1 MNIKRKI
8 FEFIVD
14 NQIRWNCVPLRSEV
28 HKIFSGLT
36 ADVDL
41 HLEQLERE
49 GLLTLTPGSGEEIT
63 ISTTYRHVPELKLF
77 RNRLIASKPLSE
89 TREEGSIALDLR
101 GMGVPVESNMYALF
115 VHDESMIDAGV
126 QYGDV
131 AILRYAS
138 PQRGDI
144 VAVEIDGQVHLRRYV
159 LLAGIPHLLAENPFR
174 PDIIYASDFPLQ
186 GVLWASIRIGASR
199 LVPDHAQ
206 RRPVTYSTSR
216 CDEQLGKSPRRNRRA
231 AQALGHPKGS
241 SADQAKAARHKLR
254 ARAANFNTEPPSKW
268 PTPPSGIQLNDMA
281 GLEYSASAQ
290 TSAENERPYGWALE
304 QAIREYEAAEERAGR
319 SNESKEV

>member
-14 NQIRWNCVPLRSEV
+14 NQVRWNYVPLRREI
-28 HKIFSGLT
+28 HKMFSGLSD
-36 ADVDL
+36 DVDL

-49 GLLTLTPGSGEEIT
+49 GLLKLTPEGGQEIT
-63 ISTTYRHVPELKLF
+63 ISTTYRHIPEMKLL
-77 RNRLIASKPLSE
+77 RNRLSGSKPLPETSE
-89 TREEGSIALDLR
+89 DGSIALDLR
-101 GMGVPVESNMYALF
+101 GMGILMEHNLYALL

-126 QYGDV
+126 QHGDV
-131 AILRYAS
+131 AILRHAA

-144 VAVEIDGQVHLRRYV
+144 VAVEMDGQVHLRRYI

-174 PDIIYASDFPLQ
+174 PDIVYASDFPFR

-206 RRPVTYSTSR
+206 RKPVTYSTSR
-216 CDEQLGKSPRRNRRA
+216 RDEQPGRSPRGNRRA
-231 AQALGHPKGS
+231 VQALGHPKSS
-241 SADQAKAARHKLR
+241 SADQAKPARHKLR
-254 ARAANFNTEPPSKW
+254 ARPADFNTEPPSKW

-290 TSAENERPYGWALE
+290 TSSENERPYGWALE
-304 QAIREYEAAEERAGR
+304 QAIREYEAAEERRRR
-319 SNESKEV
+319 SN